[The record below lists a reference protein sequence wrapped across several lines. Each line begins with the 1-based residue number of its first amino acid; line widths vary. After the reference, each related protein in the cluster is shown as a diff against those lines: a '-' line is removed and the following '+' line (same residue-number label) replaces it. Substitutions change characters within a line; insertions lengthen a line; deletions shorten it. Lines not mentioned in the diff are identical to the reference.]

1 MKNPKTLL
9 IFCLFISLLG
19 LTFLSMQACSEEGD
33 SSKEDAPKLE
43 TEVLTGTNPSSL
55 PARSFIVPVSVPD
68 TSDQTNYYEFGW
80 QSFIALN
87 WPANPNARGNPDTT
101 KQIGDAA
108 NKVVW
113 EAYKE
118 KFDVLKANA
127 VRPSAWTTQDTLYC
141 GGQVVPPGSKVIG
154 GVTKNMLANPTED
167 DFDEA
172 GSNAPLIDSES
183 EYIRFEIRI
192 AESEFNYLLNTGY
205 YDGAKQKA
213 DVSAKKFQDMPKT
226 GAEQNAQPLNP
237 YTQFGSTEIKASWR
251 IFPEDT
257 DESTLS
263 RYYTQT
269 AYLENP
275 DNTCLTGVTIGL
287 VGLHIVRLTP
297 KTGSTWYWATFEQ
310 VDNVSLNPA
319 YGGTPPAHPT
329 FNSNYPT
336 TYPNGYSYKPD
347 EIESGSPLPS
357 NPPVMVSRTDSILSE
372 IETINLQYNQ
382 KLNGTVWQYYQMVG
396 TVNPPTEGHYV
407 APSGIVPPANI
418 ASMYNT
424 TLETYTGGNC
434 ISCHSFG
441 FPQGASQ
448 WQTSDPTYY
457 KDLQIFT
464 FLLSDAA
471 SSE

>member
-1 MKNPKTLL
+1 MN
-9 IFCLFISLLG
+9 
-19 LTFLSMQACSEEGD
+19 ACSPPNND
-33 SSKEDAPKLE
+33 SSSTEGKPTLE
-43 TEVLTGTNPSSL
+43 TETELGGSGSSSL

-68 TSDQTNYYEFGW
+68 TSNQTDYYEFGW

-87 WPANPNARGNPDTT
+87 WPANPAARGNPDTT
-101 KQIGDAA
+101 KQFGASA

-118 KFDVLKANA
+118 KSAIFKSNA
-127 VRPSAWTTQDTLYC
+127 AAPSAWTTEDELLC
-141 GGQVVPPGSKVIG
+141 GGQVVPAGSKIIG
-154 GVTKNMLANPTED
+154 GISKNMLSDSTIAN
-167 DFDEA
+167 FDEA
-172 GSNAPLIDSES
+172 GSNAPLIASDSE
-183 EYIRFEIRI
+183 YVRFEIRVS
-192 AESEFNYLLNTGY
+192 ESEFNYIVNTGY
-205 YDGAKQKA
+205 YDGAKQVS
-213 DVSAKKFQDMPKT
+213 DVTAKNFQGMPKH
-226 GAEQNAQPLNP
+226 GSESNAQPLNP
-237 YTQFGSTEIKASWR
+237 YTTFGSTEIKASWR
-251 IFPEDT
+251 IFPEGT
-257 DESTLS
+257 DQSTLS

-287 VGLHIVRLTP
+287 VGIHILRLTP

-310 VDNVSLNPA
+310 VDNVTLNPA
-319 YGGTPPAHPT
+319 YGGTPPSHPT

-336 TYPNGYSYKPD
+336 TYPSGYSYKPD
-347 EIESGSPLPS
+347 EVEAGSPLPS

-382 KLNGTVWQYYQMVG
+382 KLQGTVWQYYQMVG
-396 TVNPPTEGHYV
+396 TVNPPTNGHSIP
-407 APSGIVPPANI
+407 ASGIMPAANI

-434 ISCHSFG
+434 ISCHSYG

-448 WQTSDPTYY
+448 WKTADPTYY
-457 KDLQIFT
+457 KNIQIFT
-464 FLLSDAA
+464 FLLGDAA